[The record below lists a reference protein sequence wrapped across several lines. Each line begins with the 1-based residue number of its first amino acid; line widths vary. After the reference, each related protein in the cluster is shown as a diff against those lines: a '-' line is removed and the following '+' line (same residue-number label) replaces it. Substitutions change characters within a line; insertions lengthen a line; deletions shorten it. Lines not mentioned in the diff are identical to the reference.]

1 MMQEL
6 QRELAAFRI
15 GERLGR
21 VEESI
26 GTVLRVSLPDA
37 QVGEMCRVQRV
48 HGEGVDAEVVG
59 FDRRDALLMPLG
71 SMDGI
76 GAGALVRPTGV
87 VARIACGTA
96 VEGRV
101 IDALGNPL
109 DDGGPLRTEQFA
121 PLFQPPPPPL
131 QRQPLRQVLPTGIR
145 AIDAMLTLAKG
156 QRVGM
161 FAGAGVGKSTLLSQ
175 LARQVRAD
183 RVVIALIGER
193 GREVRGFLE
202 DDLDAATRARST
214 IVVST
219 SDQPALLRLRAA
231 WAATAIAEAAR
242 ARGEHVLLLMDSL
255 TRFARALREVAL
267 AAGEPPGRQGFPAS
281 VFATLPRLLERA
293 GADARGAI
301 TAIYTV
307 LVAGDD
313 LEEPVAD
320 EAMSLLDGHI
330 LLSRRLADRRQFPAI
345 DVARSRSR
353 LMSAVVTRE
362 HRQDAEVAARVL
374 DLWAANEDR
383 IRAGAFLADAREKRM
398 LAAHPELLR
407 FLFPDTQGPQEMA
420 DTVAWLR
427 TFASS
432 LG

>member
-6 QRELAAFRI
+6 QRELATFRV
-15 GERLGR
+15 GERSGR

-26 GTVLRVSLPDA
+26 GTVLRVTLPDA
-37 QVGEMCRVQRV
+37 QVGEICRVHRV
-48 HGEGVDAEVVG
+48 SGEPIDAEVIG

-71 SMDGI
+71 GMDGI
-76 GAGALVRPTGV
+76 AAGAAVQPTGT
-87 VARIACGTA
+87 VARVVCGAA

-101 IDALGNPL
+101 LDAVGAPL
-109 DDGGPLRTEQFA
+109 DELGPVPAEQYA
-121 PLFQPPPPPL
+121 PLFQAPPSPL
-131 QRQPLRQVLPTGIR
+131 RRQPLRQALPTGIR
-145 AIDAMLTLAKG
+145 AIDAMLTLAVG
-156 QRVGM
+156 QRIGL

-231 WAATAIAEAAR
+231 HAATAIAEAAR

-255 TRFARALREVAL
+255 TRFARAVREVAL

-293 GADARGAI
+293 GSSAEGAI

-353 LMSAVVTRE
+353 LMNAVVTRE

-374 DLWAANEDR
+374 DLYAANEDR
-383 IRAGAFLADAREKRM
+383 IRAGAFLPDVREKKM
-398 LAAHPELLR
+398 LEAHPELLK
-407 FLFPDTQGPQEMA
+407 FLYPEGGGPGTLPE
-420 DTVAWLR
+420 TLAWLR
-427 TFASS
+427 AFAAR
-432 LG
+432 LR